1 MLLRAF
7 VCARNVR
14 DGNDDGLKLLKKR
27 NLTCLVSGENL
38 EKKRM
43 VRERGYFIYLERIFL
58 CIFVNQNCLL
68 CTGNLVILEERKEL
82 L

>member
-1 MLLRAF
+1 M
-7 VCARNVR
+7 
-14 DGNDDGLKLLKKR
+14 
-27 NLTCLVSGENL
+27 SGENL

-68 CTGNLVILEERKEL
+68 CTGNLVIFEERKEL

>member
-1 MLLRAF
+1 M
-7 VCARNVR
+7 
-14 DGNDDGLKLLKKR
+14 
-27 NLTCLVSGENL
+27 SGENL

-68 CTGNLVILEERKEL
+68 CTGNLMILEERKEL